1 MTVRRGYPEMNV
13 TMRISAVLL
22 LLALAPLGAA
32 ADGRSWEMPAEVY
45 RELDFSSRAG
55 VDRAARVFAQAC
67 DAAQHGVRV
76 ADLAPRYRAAV
87 AEWRKVQIQAEA
99 ENFDETLIS
108 YSLFM
113 QAYARERAHDT
124 NEAVKLYGELVELH
138 PDVGWIALPA
148 KYRIAVCHLSLG
160 ERKKGRREIDEFVA
174 DRTHDGHALMAD
186 ALDTRAWSLWEER
199 RYGEAM
205 DDWLRILDDRYAANN
220 RDRWN
225 ATLDLLVAVSLA
237 ACDFDRFDETVFAG
251 VKESDVNGRCERCR
265 RALDCAFRSV
275 VHGQF
280 GYRERC
286 AERYPDAKER
296 DRKAAEARRWFAQW
310 FEGFRE
316 TYEKAGH
323 GTDYLFAVLRTSLYF
338 GSDAQTAKHLD
349 DCIRYLRE
357 EKNESVVNA
366 RADEAIGV
374 LLGCGKT
381 DMARTVADT
390 MKGALAQGWARYTIE
405 SRAGDWK
412 GAVQH
417 LEEYI
422 ARKPDPAMLK
432 RAKWALADICRERT
446 GEAER
451 AVRLYREI
459 DDPPGTLW
467 ALVDCYRR
475 LGKKN
480 EAYATLDEI
489 ASIFDKEAPRAVIR
503 QAQYREQDGE
513 RDRAI
518 ALYRRLL
525 SHPEWKKS
533 GESSQAHQALER
545 LGVATGGAM
554 TNEAR

>member
-1 MTVRRGYPEMNV
+1 MNV
-13 TMRISAVLL
+13 TMRVSAALL

-32 ADGRSWEMPAEVY
+32 ADGWSWEMPAEVY
-45 RELDFSSRAG
+45 SELDFSSRAG
-55 VDRAARVFAQAC
+55 VDRAARIFSQAC
-67 DAAQHGVRV
+67 EAERSGARV
-76 ADLAPRYRAAV
+76 TDLAPRYRAAA

-108 YSLFM
+108 YALFM

-124 NEAVKLYGELVELH
+124 NEALKLYGELVELH
-138 PDVGWIALPA
+138 PDVGWIAIPA
-148 KYRIAVCHLSLG
+148 KYRTAVCHLALG
-160 ERKKGRREIDEFVA
+160 DRKRGRREIDAFVG
-174 DRTHDGHALMAD
+174 DRTHEGHALMAD
-186 ALDTRAWSLWEER
+186 ALDAQAWGLWEER
-199 RYGEAM
+199 RFGEAM
-205 DDWLRILDDRYAANN
+205 DGWLRILDSRYAASN

-225 ATLDLLVAVSLA
+225 ATFELLVVVSLA
-237 ACDFDRFDETVFAG
+237 TCDFDRFDEIVFAG
-251 VKESDVNGRCERCR
+251 VKENDVKGRYERCR
-265 RALDCAFRSV
+265 WALDCAFRSV
-275 VHGQF
+275 VHLHF
-280 GYRERC
+280 GYRDRC
-286 AERYPDAKER
+286 TERYPDAKER
-296 DRKAAEARRWFAQW
+296 GRKAAEARRRFAHW
-310 FEGFRE
+310 FEGCRD
-316 TYEKAGH
+316 TYEKSGH
-323 GTDYLFAVLRTSLYF
+323 GTEYLFSALRACLYF
-338 GSDAQTAKHLD
+338 GSDAETSKRLD
-349 DCIRYLRE
+349 DCIVYLRS
-357 EKNESVVNA
+357 EKDDGAVNA
-366 RADEAIGV
+366 RADEAIGD
-374 LLGCGKT
+374 LLGCGKI
-381 DMARTVADT
+381 DMARTVAGL
-390 MKGALAQGWARYTIE
+390 MRGARAQGWARYTIE

-412 GAVQH
+412 AAVQH

-422 ARKPDPAMLK
+422 ARKPDPAALK

-446 GEAER
+446 GEVEK

-489 ASIFDKEAPRAVIR
+489 VSIFDREAPRAVIR

-545 LGVATGGAM
+545 LGIATGGAM